1 MKAVGIRRVYYSV
14 NNEIVVEK
22 VSNMISINAS
32 SVTRKLEREVYR
44 APQDDEEYY
53 TKLFLKRIP
62 KSINRK
68 NLLYFLNYN
77 FCNELPSYTWKITN
91 KKIHFYKSDGNLL
104 ASVNIIN

>member
-91 KKIHFYKSDGNLL
+91 KKIYFYKSDGNLL
-104 ASVNIIN
+104 ASINIIN